1 MKLTRNIFPLICL
14 IFSLFL
20 LFYIFF
26 KSEITYSG
34 DKRSYY
40 AIYFGISIFLI
51 GFSIIL
57 FYINQK
63 LKTYI
68 IIIASSIV
76 ITLYLFEGYMSFYNK
91 TNPLKLYKKVNEYKE
106 QTGKKYDTRSPIK
119 VYEDLKNRDQNIVIT
134 IGPHYLDKEKLY
146 SLSGIS
152 NSKTIFCNESGYYAT
167 YKSDRYGFNNPDSEW
182 NKKDIK
188 YLLVGDSFIHGQCVN
203 RPNDIASVL
212 RTLSKKS
219 ALNLGYRGNGPL
231 TEYATL
237 REYLKPGV
245 ENILWFYFE
254 NSDVYDLDYELNSE
268 ILLNYI
274 KDENFTQNL
283 ISRQHL
289 IDKSAKTLMQT
300 MFEHHKSLKFIK
312 LYRLRALISEKI
324 KPPGKQL
331 KVQLEFKEI
340 MKKANSLAV
349 KNNSKLYFIYLPHY
363 ARYKIN
369 YTDPNYGSVKKIIE
383 DMKIPFIDI
392 SKEVFEKES
401 NPLELYPFQMY
412 NHYTIEG
419 YHKISKKIHQIIEK

>member
-152 NSKTIFCNESGYYAT
+152 NSKTIFCNES
-167 YKSDRYGFNNPDSEW
+167 
-182 NKKDIK
+182 
-188 YLLVGDSFIHGQCVN
+188 
-203 RPNDIASVL
+203 
-212 RTLSKKS
+212 
-219 ALNLGYRGNGPL
+219 
-231 TEYATL
+231 
-237 REYLKPGV
+237 
-245 ENILWFYFE
+245 
-254 NSDVYDLDYELNSE
+254 
-268 ILLNYI
+268 
-274 KDENFTQNL
+274 
-283 ISRQHL
+283 
-289 IDKSAKTLMQT
+289 
-300 MFEHHKSLKFIK
+300 
-312 LYRLRALISEKI
+312 
-324 KPPGKQL
+324 
-331 KVQLEFKEI
+331 
-340 MKKANSLAV
+340 
-349 KNNSKLYFIYLPHY
+349 
-363 ARYKIN
+363 
-369 YTDPNYGSVKKIIE
+369 
-383 DMKIPFIDI
+383 
-392 SKEVFEKES
+392 
-401 NPLELYPFQMY
+401 
-412 NHYTIEG
+412 
-419 YHKISKKIHQIIEK
+419 